1 MDARQST
8 RTLLAGLATAALL
21 AGSAGAA
28 SAADASPGAKPA
40 AKGTHDG
47 ARALCKREPKIDKR
61 IDRALKRL
69 DAGKGRR
76 GSVARLQQRVDS
88 AKRAGH
94 TEIATFLQGR
104 LKTRES
110 LKKDLQDR
118 KKDLAGVKTW
128 CAKND
133 NGKKAGGKDSA
144 SKDSGSKDS
153 DK

>member
-1 MDARQST
+1 MDARRST

-40 AKGTHDG
+40 GDG
-47 ARALCKREPKIDKR
+47 ARALCKRAPKVDQR

-69 DAGKGRR
+69 DAGKARR
-76 GSVARLQQRVDS
+76 GSVARLQQRVDN
-88 AKRAGH
+88 AKKAGH

-104 LKTRES
+104 LDTRES
-110 LKKDLQDR
+110 LKKDLEQR

-133 NGKKAGGKDSA
+133 GGNKDSA
-144 SKDSGSKDS
+144 K
-153 DK
+153 

>member
-1 MDARQST
+1 MDARRST
-8 RTLLAGLATAALL
+8 RTLLAGLSIAALL

-40 AKGTHDG
+40 GDG
-47 ARALCKREPKIDKR
+47 ARALCKRAPRIDQR
-61 IDRALKRL
+61 IDRALRRL
-69 DAGKGRR
+69 DAGKARR
-76 GSVARLQQRVDS
+76 GSVARLQQRVDQ
-88 AKRAGH
+88 AKKAGH

-104 LKTRES
+104 LDTRES
-110 LKKDLQDR
+110 LKKDLRQR

-133 NGKKAGGKDSA
+133 GGKA
-144 SKDSGSKDS
+144 

>member
-1 MDARQST
+1 MDARRST

-40 AKGTHDG
+40 GDG
-47 ARALCKREPKIDKR
+47 ARALCKRAPKIDQR

-69 DAGKGRR
+69 DAGKARR
-76 GSVARLQQRVDS
+76 GSVARLQQRVDN
-88 AKRAGH
+88 AKKAGH

-104 LKTRES
+104 LDTRES

-133 NGKKAGGKDSA
+133 GGKQA
-144 SKDSGSKDS
+144 GAKKDSEK
-153 DK
+153 

>member
-1 MDARQST
+1 MDARRST

-28 SAADASPGAKPA
+28 SATDASPGAKPA
-40 AKGTHDG
+40 GDG
-47 ARALCKREPKIDKR
+47 ARALCKRAPKVDKR

-69 DAGKGRR
+69 DAGKARR
-76 GSVARLQQRVDS
+76 GSVARLQQRVDN
-88 AKRAGH
+88 AKKAGH

-104 LKTRES
+104 LDTRES

-133 NGKKAGGKDSA
+133 GGK
-144 SKDSGSKDS
+144 KDSGQKDS
-153 DK
+153 GK

>member
-1 MDARQST
+1 MDARRST

-40 AKGTHDG
+40 GDG
-47 ARALCKREPKIDKR
+47 ARALCKRAPKIDRR

-69 DAGKGRR
+69 DAGKARR
-76 GSVARLQQRVDS
+76 GSVARLQQRVER
-88 AKRAGH
+88 ARKAGH

-104 LKTRES
+104 LDTRES
-110 LKKDLQDR
+110 LKKDLEQR

-133 NGKKAGGKDSA
+133 GGKA
-144 SKDSGSKDS
+144 

>member
-1 MDARQST
+1 MDARRST

-28 SAADASPGAKPA
+28 SAADAKPA
-40 AKGTHDG
+40 GDG
-47 ARALCKREPKIDKR
+47 ARALCKRAPKVDQR

-69 DAGKGRR
+69 DADKARR
-76 GSVARLQQRVDS
+76 GSVARLQQRVDN
-88 AKRAGH
+88 AKKAGH

-104 LKTRES
+104 LDTRES
-110 LKKDLQDR
+110 LKKDLQQR

-133 NGKKAGGKDSA
+133 GGKKDSA
-144 SKDSGSKDS
+144 KNDGGKKDS

>member
-1 MDARQST
+1 MDARRST

-28 SAADASPGAKPA
+28 SAADASPSAKPA
-40 AKGTHDG
+40 AKGAHDG
-47 ARALCKREPKIDKR
+47 ARALCKREPKIGKR

-76 GSVARLQQRVDS
+76 GSVARLQQRVDN
-88 AKRAGH
+88 AKKAGH

-104 LKTRES
+104 LDTRES

-118 KKDLAGVKTW
+118 KKDLAAVKTW

-133 NGKKAGGKDSA
+133 GGKA
-144 SKDSGSKDS
+144 EK
-153 DK
+153 

>member
-1 MDARQST
+1 MDARRST

-40 AKGTHDG
+40 GDG
-47 ARALCKREPKIDKR
+47 ARALCKRAPKVDRR

-69 DAGKGRR
+69 DAGKARR
-76 GSVARLQQRVDS
+76 GSVARLQQRVDN
-88 AKRAGH
+88 ARKAGH
-94 TEIATFLQGR
+94 TEIATFLKGR
-104 LKTRES
+104 LETRES
-110 LKKDLQDR
+110 LKKDLQER

-133 NGKKAGGKDSA
+133 GGKKDGGK
-144 SKDSGSKDS
+144 
-153 DK
+153 

>member
-1 MDARQST
+1 MDARRST

-28 SAADASPGAKPA
+28 SAADASPAG
-40 AKGTHDG
+40 DG
-47 ARALCKREPKIDKR
+47 ARALCKRAPKIDKR

-69 DAGKGRR
+69 DAGKARR
-76 GSVARLQQRVDS
+76 GSVARLQQRVDN
-88 AKRAGH
+88 AKKAGH

-104 LKTRES
+104 LDTRES

-133 NGKKAGGKDSA
+133 GGKKDGAKKDSA
-144 SKDSGSKDS
+144 K
-153 DK
+153 

>member
-1 MDARQST
+1 MHARRST

-40 AKGTHDG
+40 GDG
-47 ARALCKREPKIDKR
+47 ARALCKRAPKVDRR

-69 DAGKGRR
+69 DAGQARR
-76 GSVARLQQRVDS
+76 GSVARLQQRVDN
-88 AKRAGH
+88 ARKAGH

-104 LKTRES
+104 LDTRES
-110 LKKDLQDR
+110 LRKDLQER

-133 NGKKAGGKDSA
+133 GGTKGSGK
-144 SKDSGSKDS
+144 
-153 DK
+153 

>member
-1 MDARQST
+1 MDARRST
-8 RTLLAGLATAALL
+8 RTLLAGLATATLL

-40 AKGTHDG
+40 AKGAHDG

-76 GSVARLQQRVDS
+76 GSVARLQQRVDN
-88 AKRAGH
+88 AKKAGH

-104 LKTRES
+104 LETRES

-133 NGKKAGGKDSA
+133 GGKKAGG

>member
-1 MDARQST
+1 MDARRST

-40 AKGTHDG
+40 GDG
-47 ARALCKREPKIDKR
+47 ARALCKRAPKIDQR

-69 DAGKGRR
+69 DAGKARR
-76 GSVARLQQRVDS
+76 GSVARLQQRVDN
-88 AKRAGH
+88 AKKAGH

-104 LKTRES
+104 LDTRES

-133 NGKKAGGKDSA
+133 GGKQDNGKQ
-144 SKDSGSKDS
+144 DSGSKDS

>member
-1 MDARQST
+1 MDARRST

-40 AKGTHDG
+40 GDG
-47 ARALCKREPKIDKR
+47 ARALCKRAPKIDQR

-69 DAGKGRR
+69 DAGKARR
-76 GSVARLQQRVDS
+76 GSVARLQQRVDH
-88 AKRAGH
+88 AKKAGH

-104 LKTRES
+104 LDTRES
-110 LKKDLQDR
+110 LKRDLEQR

-133 NGKKAGGKDSA
+133 GGKA
-144 SKDSGSKDS
+144 

>member
-1 MDARQST
+1 MDARRST

-40 AKGTHDG
+40 GDG
-47 ARALCKREPKIDKR
+47 ARALCKRAPKIDKR

-69 DAGKGRR
+69 DAGKARR
-76 GSVARLQQRVDS
+76 GSVARLQQRVDN
-88 AKRAGH
+88 AKKAGH
-94 TEIATFLQGR
+94 TEVATFLQGR
-104 LKTRES
+104 LDTRES

-133 NGKKAGGKDSA
+133 GGKT
-144 SKDSGSKDS
+144 DS